1 MFIVW
6 RTINMAQ
13 FVRSRKDTKAEL
25 ARRKAAQQLAEQQ
38 MAQQEDIKEGS
49 IIGAAGMPVGAGIGA
64 LIGALVGGIPTGGA
78 GAGPGAIAG
87 AKLGALIGGT
97 AGSAGAAVK
106 YATAEEVDPA
116 LVAQA
121 AGATVRGTQQIAER
135 APSLVEKFE
144 TPVRFEPGLVP
155 PMGSPG
161 TGGKP
166 SLYGTPGGA
175 AGELTISPELAT
187 LMATKGL
194 Y

>member
-6 RTINMAQ
+6 RKINMAQ
-13 FVRSRKDTKAEL
+13 FVSSRKDPKAEM
-25 ARRKAAQQLAEQQ
+25 ARRKAAQQLAKQQ
-38 MAQQEDIKEGS
+38 AEQQEDIKEGS

-78 GAGPGAIAG
+78 GAGG
-87 AKLGALIGGT
+87 LIGGV
-97 AGSAGAAVK
+97 GGGAGAAIK

-121 AGATVRGTQQIAER
+121 AGATVRGTQQLAEQ
-135 APSLVEKFE
+135 APSLIEKFD
-144 TPVRFEPGLVP
+144 TPGTVP
-155 PMGSPG
+155 PMGAPG

-175 AGELTISPELAT
+175 AAELALTPEMAT

-194 Y
+194 FGTGS